1 MILQLFNTILYNHS
15 KIIVVRMMI
24 NLLSVEEDFLLKL
37 LVQAILLHMCLLVLH
52 CLSLDVTL

>member
-15 KIIVVRMMI
+15 KITVVRMMI

-37 LVQAILLHMCLLVLH
+37 LVQAILLHMRLLLLH